1 LNSPATAP
9 PRLYLVTDRQLTGG
23 RPLPDVVEA
32 ALRGIA
38 GSGLAPHEVAVQL
51 REKDLSGRALT
62 ELARALRDTTA
73 AAGVRLFVN
82 DRIDVALA
90 AGADGVHLGE
100 ASLPPADAR
109 AIAPA
114 LAVAIS
120 AHRIDEVR
128 AAGGQVA
135 FAVFGPI
142 YDTPSKRRY
151 GPPIGLDVLDAAARV
166 GLPLVAIGGID
177 SERADD
183 VRRAGAYGV
192 ACIRAVMA
200 AADPTAALRVLARA
214 IARTIARAV
223 TATDRS

>member
-1 LNSPATAP
+1 LNSAATAP
-9 PRLYLVTDRQLTGG
+9 PRLYLVTDRQATGG
-23 RPLPDVVEA
+23 RPLPAVVEA

-90 AGADGVHLGE
+90 AGADGVHLGG

-120 AHRIDEVR
+120 AHRIDELP
-128 AAGGQVA
+128 AASGQVA

-142 YDTPSKRRY
+142 YATPSKRRY
-151 GPPIGLDVLDAAARV
+151 GPPVGLAVLDAAARL

-177 SERADD
+177 SER
-183 VRRAGAYGV
+183 VGEVLRAGAYGV

-200 AADPTAALRVLARA
+200 AADPTLALRALCRA
-214 IARTIARAV
+214 IARALT
-223 TATDRS
+223 TTDRS

>member
-1 LNSPATAP
+1 LNSPAPAP
-9 PRLYLVTDRQLTGG
+9 PRLYLVTDRQATGG
-23 RPLPDVVEA
+23 RSLPAVVEA

-38 GSGLAPHEVAVQL
+38 GSGLQPHEVAVQL

-62 ELARALRDTTA
+62 ELARALRETTA
-73 AAGVRLFVN
+73 AAGVRLFIN

-90 AGADGVHLGE
+90 VGADGVHLGG

-114 LAVAIS
+114 LALAIS
-120 AHRIDEVR
+120 AHRIDELPA
-128 AAGGQVA
+128 AAGQVG

-142 YDTPSKRRY
+142 YATPSKRRY
-151 GPPIGLDVLDAAARV
+151 GPPVGLAVLDAAARV

-177 SERADD
+177 SERVDELL
-183 VRRAGAYGV
+183 RAGAYGV

-200 AADPTAALRVLARA
+200 AADPTAALRALCGA
-214 IARTIARAV
+214 IARALT
-223 TATDRS
+223 TTDRS